1 MAVLN
6 MVMRQWKAD
15 AAQRL
20 PSLQTPQLRRKLWL
34 VVICGWVATAFAT
47 AFFIVLGKAVDVLA
61 AHPTT
66 TGVHLWELAACGLLA
81 SFFTGLR
88 TLIAMLAGD
97 ACEQSVRYRVVKH
110 FLQRGPARANR
121 ERAGA
126 FISLVTDGAERV
138 ANFRQGFLADAI
150 ISGTIPIG
158 LVIILGI
165 VVDPLTA
172 LFFGLFLPII
182 PVFVVGFEKL
192 FSKTSGH
199 SRNERTE
206 LAASYLDALQGLETL
221 SLFGADTRVGAEL
234 ALKGEE
240 NRRSIMKLLAGN
252 QLVLFVIDIAFS
264 LLLLTGATGLA
275 LIRAESIGDAIVI
288 LGIALLLLEPMDLV
302 GGFFYVGMGGM
313 ASQRAIRRS
322 LTAPVPTDND
332 QGLAH
337 LTEDT
342 LLATEKLGFSY
353 DDKPLFENVN
363 LQVQRGDTVAIMGPS
378 GEGKSTL
385 LSILKGDLTP
395 GRGSVVING
404 ESRPSQLRAHSALV
418 SQHTWLFT
426 STIADNLRLANP
438 KASQDDMW
446 QALTVARLADEV
458 KRMPQGLET
467 MIGEQ
472 GIGLSGGQA
481 QRLSIARAVL
491 SRREL
496 LLLDEPTSQVDLA
509 SEADIIASL
518 SDIAAS
524 RTIVMATH
532 RESSLITTSKV
543 LWMDSGKLQ
552 ARQA

>member
-1 MAVLN
+1 MAVLD
-6 MVMRQWKAD
+6 MVMRQRKAD
-15 AAQRL
+15 AAQQL
-20 PSLQTPQLRRKLWL
+20 PSLQTPQLRKKLWL
-34 VVICGWVATAFAT
+34 VIICGWIATAFAA
-47 AFFIVLGKAVDVLA
+47 AFFIALGKAVDVLA
-61 AHPTT
+61 AHQSPSSA
-66 TGVHLWELAACGLLA
+66 HLWGLAAFALLA
-81 SFFTGLR
+81 SIFAGLR
-88 TLIAMLAGD
+88 TLIATLAGG
-97 ACEQSVRYRVVKH
+97 ACEQGVRYRAVNH
-110 FLQRGPARANR
+110 FLRRGPARASR

-126 FISLVTDGAERV
+126 FVSFVTDGAERV

-150 ISGTIPIG
+150 VSGTIPIG
-158 LVIILGI
+158 LIIILGI
-165 VVDPLTA
+165 VVDPVTA
-172 LFFGLFLPII
+172 LFFALFLPII
-182 PVFVVGFEKL
+182 PLFVVGFEKL

-221 SLFGADTRVGAEL
+221 SLFGADARVGAEL
-234 ALKGEE
+234 AAKGEE

-264 LLLLTGATGLA
+264 LLLLTSATALA
-275 LIRAESIGDAIVI
+275 LIRANSVGEAIII

-322 LTAPVPTDND
+322 LAAPVPKDD
-332 QGLAH
+332 EQPLAN
-337 LTEDT
+337 LDAPA
-342 LLATEKLGFSY
+342 LLATENLAFSY
-353 DDKPLFENVN
+353 GDEPLFDDVN
-363 LQVQRGDTVAIMGPS
+363 LRVQPGEAVAIMGPS

-385 LSILKGDLTP
+385 LSVLKGDLNA
-395 GRGSVVING
+395 GGGGVSING
-404 ESRPSQLRAHSALV
+404 KSRPSQLRAQSALV

-426 STIADNLRLANP
+426 STIAENLRLANP
-438 KASQDDMW
+438 EATADEMW
-446 QALTVARLADEV
+446 QALTVARLADDV

-491 SRREL
+491 SGREL

-532 RESSLITTSKV
+532 RESSLIATSNV
-543 LWMDSGKLQ
+543 LWMAGGKLQ
-552 ARQA
+552 EREA